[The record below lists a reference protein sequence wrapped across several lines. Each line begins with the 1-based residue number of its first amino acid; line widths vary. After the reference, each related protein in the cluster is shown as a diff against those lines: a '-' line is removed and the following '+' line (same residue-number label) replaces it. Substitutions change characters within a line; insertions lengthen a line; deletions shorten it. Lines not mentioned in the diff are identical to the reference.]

1 VIGTEATIRSGAYE
15 RAVARTQLMTQLYS
29 KACPAFVDFVERGDT
44 SSSDLLALA
53 VTYLEPLRQTGIDT
67 LILGCTHY
75 PLLSG
80 LIQYVMGEDVVLI
93 SSAEE
98 TAKDVYATL
107 LDRHLQS
114 DARGRPH
121 HEFLSTGDPAQFQ
134 ALAERFLGPELT
146 EVHAALAP
154 VGRAA
159 S

>member
-1 VIGTEATIRSGAYE
+1 
-15 RAVARTQLMTQLYS
+15 M
-29 KACPAFVDFVERGDT
+29 
-44 SSSDLLALA
+44 
-53 VTYLEPLRQTGIDT
+53 RQTGIDT

-80 LIQYVMGEDVVLI
+80 LIQYVMGDDVVLI

-107 LDRHLQS
+107 LDQHLQS
-114 DARGRPH
+114 DARKRPH

-134 ALAERFLGPELT
+134 TLAERFLGPELT

-154 VGRAA
+154 VGRPA